1 MKKLSQ
7 LLKKIDDN
15 LVKILFSMFIFIVPL
30 YPKLPIRMINYTY
43 IAVRAEDFFLLF
55 LGLVFAIQYIRKKVT
70 VNFNLFLFLFLF
82 LLFWVSCFASVF
94 YGLSIRAIII
104 NHLGYLHALRRIEYM
119 SVFFIAASLITS
131 KKEFFYYLKLILFVF
146 LIVSVYGIG
155 QKFLGWPAVQTMNPE
170 YAKGYLL
177 FLTPEARVSST
188 FAGHYDLAAYLI
200 FLMPI
205 LLGYFFF
212 RSQIRYF
219 VWFCISLF
227 TLILTA
233 SRISYGA
240 YIISVFLFLLAFKKF
255 KYFLIVFVLTV
266 LLTFSSKN
274 LTSRI
279 ERTFQVK
286 QIFVNQQ
293 TGQVIVPQKITTK
306 EIPAGTFYIELKP
319 KVTGTAKSI
328 LLGTEISTTGAKLN
342 TSKQLTTSKTQGGTG
357 KIVTKPKKALNPME
371 TIIASVAASLNSVK
385 ASISSFL
392 FGTQNYTKSSADEQL
407 VKQKIKEDIRWEAS
421 RSGTILTAED
431 EDRMIASI
439 AAGLKPI
446 TTVVSDISFATRI
459 QVEWPRAIIAFLK
472 SPILGTG
479 PSSITEATDNDF
491 LRWLGELGL
500 LGTTLFLVIL
510 GLIAKNILSYT
521 LKLKGEIRLIYFGFL
536 FGLGALLFN
545 ATYIDVFEA
554 SKLAFQFWIT
564 SGIFIGSTKFIVKGK

>member
-1 MKKLSQ
+1 MKKLSP

-43 IAVRAEDFFLLF
+43 IAVRAEDFFMVF
-55 LGLVFAIQYIRKKVT
+55 LSLVFAIQFIRKKVSLD
-70 VNFNLFLFLFLF
+70 FKLFLFLFLF

-94 YGLSIRAIII
+94 YGLSIRTIII

-119 SVFFIAASLITS
+119 FVFFIGASLVTS
-131 KKEFFYYLKLILFVF
+131 KKEFFYYLRLILVVF

-240 YIISVFLFLLAFKKF
+240 YIISVFLFLLTFKKF
-255 KYFLIVFVLTV
+255 KYFLIVFVLTA
-266 LLTFSSKN
+266 LLTASSKN

-306 EIPAGTFYIELKP
+306 EIPAGTFFIELKP
-319 KVTGTAKSI
+319 KGTGTAKTIPSE
-328 LLGTEISTTGAKLN
+328 TEISTTDAGL

-357 KIVTKPKKALNPME
+357 KIVSKPKKILNPME

-385 ASISSFL
+385 TTLVNFL
-392 FGTQNYTKSSADEQL
+392 FPSQIYTKSSADEQL
-407 VKQKIKEDIRWEAS
+407 MKQKIKEDIRWEAS

-459 QVEWPRAIIAFLK
+459 QVEWPRAIMAFIK

-500 LGTTLFLVIL
+500 LGTTLFLGIL
-510 GLIAKNILSYT
+510 GLVAKNILSYT
-521 LKLKGEIRLIYFGFL
+521 LKLKGEIRLVYFGFL

-564 SGIFIGSTKFIVKGK
+564 SGIFIGSTKFIVKLK

>member
-1 MKKLSQ
+1 MKKLSP

-15 LVKILFSMFIFIVPL
+15 LIKILFSVFIFIVPL
-30 YPKLPIRMINYTY
+30 YPKLPIRMVNYTY
-43 IAVRAEDFFLLF
+43 IAVRAEDFYIVFLCLA
-55 LGLVFAIQYIRKKVT
+55 FAIQFIRKKVS
-70 VNFNLFLFLFLF
+70 FKLNLTIFLFLFLM
-82 LLFWVSCFASVF
+82 FWVSCFASVL

-119 SVFFIAASLITS
+119 CVFFIAASLITS
-131 KKEFFYYLKLILFVF
+131 KNEFFYYLKLILSVF

-188 FAGHYDLAAYLI
+188 FAGHYDLAAYLV

-255 KYFLIVFVLTV
+255 KYFLIVFVLTA
-266 LLTFSSKN
+266 LLTVSSKN

-306 EIPAGTFYIELKP
+306 EVPAGTFFIELKP
-319 KVTGTAKSI
+319 QATGTTSS
-328 LLGTEISTTGAKLN
+328 GVEISTDESKLAA
-342 TSKQLTTSKTQGGTG
+342 SGSAVASKTKTGT
-357 KIVTKPKKALNPME
+357 KEMPKSKKAPNPVEVM
-371 TIIASVAASLNSVK
+371 IASIAAQLNLVK
-385 ASISSFL
+385 TTICGFL
-392 FGTQNYTKSSADEQL
+392 FPTQPYTKSDADEQL

-421 RSGTILTAED
+421 RSGTKLTEED
-431 EDRMIASI
+431 ENRMIASI

-459 QVEWPRAIIAFLK
+459 QVEWPRAIMAFLK

-564 SGIFIGSTKFIVKGK
+564 SGIFVGSTKFIVKRK